1 VTTSEAAAVLDRST
15 RRVRQLIRQGVL
27 GAIKRGRD
35 WELNDYDVYRLAGD
49 RIRDQKR
56 RGVWSGRQ

>member
-1 VTTSEAAAVLDRST
+1 MTSREAAAVLERSD

-35 WELNDYDVYRLAGD
+35 WEVNDYDVYRLLGD
-49 RIRDQKR
+49 RIRDEKR
-56 RGVWSGRQ
+56 RGVFVR